1 MMAARLDAE
10 RVFCLVPARSG
21 STRVQDK
28 NLAVV
33 GGTSLLERAVRVS
46 RAAVGR
52 VFVSTDSER
61 YADVA
66 RRAGADVPGLRPAEL
81 AASDTPM
88 DPVVAH
94 AVRAWGDEVVELVLV
109 VQPTAPFTSVDDLV
123 AVVHAYDSTPGAASA
138 VTAVAVPAVT
148 AFTLVTGPDGLG
160 VPLVPSLFDRRTQDV
175 PPLANATGAAF
186 VAPAARVR
194 AGGPLVDMPI
204 ALAFV
209 DPSRAIDV
217 DDEHDLARA
226 QELAS

>member
-1 MMAARLDAE
+1 MAARLDPD

-21 STRVQDK
+21 STRVRDK
-28 NLAVV
+28 NLALV
-33 GGTSLLERAVRVS
+33 GGSSLLERAVRVA
-46 RAAVGR
+46 RAAAGR

-61 YADVA
+61 YAQVA
-66 RRAGADVPGLRPAEL
+66 RQAGAEVPGLRPAEL
-81 AASDTPM
+81 AASGTPM
-88 DPVVAH
+88 DPVAAH
-94 AVRAWGDEVVELVLV
+94 AVRSWADDGVDLVLV

-123 AVVHAYDSTPGAASA
+123 AVVDAYDAHPGAASA
-138 VTAVAVPAVT
+138 VTAVRVPATT
-148 AFTLVTGPDGLG
+148 AFTLVTGPEGLG

-194 AGGPLVDMPI
+194 DGGPLVATPI

-217 DDEHDLARA
+217 DDEQDLARA
-226 QELAS
+226 REVAS

>member
-1 MMAARLDAE
+1 MAAARLDPG

-28 NLAVV
+28 NLALV

-46 RAAVGR
+46 RAVAGR

-66 RRAGADVPGLRPAEL
+66 RRAGADVPDLRPDVL
-81 AASDTPM
+81 DASGKPM
-88 DPVVAH
+88 DPVVTH
-94 AVRAWGDEVVELVLV
+94 ALQAWGDDSVELVLV
-109 VQPTAPFTSVDDLV
+109 VQPTAPFTTVDDLV
-123 AVVHAYDSTPGAASA
+123 AVTHAFDRTPGAASA
-138 VTAVAVPAVT
+138 VTAVAVPATT
-148 AFTLVTGPDGLG
+148 AFTLVAGPDGLG

-194 AGGPLVDMPI
+194 DGGPLVEPPI

>member
-1 MMAARLDAE
+1 MAAARLDPD

-21 STRVQDK
+21 STRVRDK
-28 NLAVV
+28 NLALV
-33 GGTSLLERAVRVS
+33 GGTSLLERAVRVA

-52 VFVSTDSER
+52 VFVSTDSDR

-66 RRAGADVPGLRPAEL
+66 RRAGAEVPGLRPAAL
-81 AASDTPM
+81 AAADTPM

-94 AVRAWGDEVVELVLV
+94 ALDAWAADTVELVLV
-109 VQPTAPFTSVDDLV
+109 LQPTAPFTTVDDLV
-123 AVVHAYDSTPGAASA
+123 AAVGAYDASPAAACALTA
-138 VTAVAVPAVT
+138 VTVAPTT
-148 AFTLVTGPDGLG
+148 AFTLVAGPDGLAA
-160 VPLVPSLFDRRTQDV
+160 PLVPALFDRRTQDV

-194 AGGPLVDMPI
+194 AGGPLVEAPI

-209 DPSRAIDV
+209 DPARAIDV

-226 QELAS
+226 REVAS